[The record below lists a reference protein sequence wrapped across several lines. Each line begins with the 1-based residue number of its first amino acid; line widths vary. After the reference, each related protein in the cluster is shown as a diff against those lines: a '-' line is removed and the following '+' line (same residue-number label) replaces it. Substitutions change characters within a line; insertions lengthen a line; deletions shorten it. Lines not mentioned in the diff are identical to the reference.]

1 MIKTDAL
8 ESIFIRLG
16 YAQAIQAIKNGLKR
30 MFTEIGMQFIPF
42 VILALYV
49 LPYLRG
55 EKWKKLLTKK
65 KESHLSRLRNLY
77 FK

>member
-1 MIKTDAL
+1 MIKTHAL

-30 MFTEIGMQFIPF
+30 MFNEIGMQFIPF

-55 EKWKKLLTKK
+55 EK
-65 KESHLSRLRNLY
+65 
-77 FK
+77 